1 MYTQL
6 SDVENELNGIITY
19 DRKVMKLPAD
29 RMCKLAGKLRD
40 EISEITC

>member
-19 DRKVMKLPAD
+19 DRQVVKLPAD
-29 RMCKLAGKLRD
+29 RMLELAEKLKD